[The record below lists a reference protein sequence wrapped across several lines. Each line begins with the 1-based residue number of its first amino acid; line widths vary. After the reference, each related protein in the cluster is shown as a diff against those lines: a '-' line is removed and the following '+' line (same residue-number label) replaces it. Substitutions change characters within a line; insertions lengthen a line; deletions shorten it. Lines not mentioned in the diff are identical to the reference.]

1 MNYKD
6 NDNYLTPKELDT
18 RLFDCADVLRG
29 SIDSG
34 RYKDFVLPLV
44 FYAAVNGWREQ
55 TREQLSQEKE
65 NTSFEE
71 LSEDKQKYFTQLAE
85 RESNIKIPDEYTWDE
100 LSQENKNIATKI
112 DNYFLEFQKENS
124 ERYSEIFNNNYN
136 SIGSFTGEDGDQL
149 LNELIGKINNID
161 FERIPPDMMGE
172 SYMNLVKRFSEAEG
186 GEYFT
191 PPKVVDLMVQLL
203 EPFEKGSSFH
213 DPTVGSG
220 GMLIEAA
227 QHIRKQYED
236 EFEDSE
242 DKTSREKLNNYIDK
256 HFEFTGQEK
265 NPTIAGIAK
274 MNFVLHG
281 LKGDIRI
288 GDSLTNPQFTQEN
301 NLNKFDY
308 ILANFPF
315 STNGWKKGSKNRQ
328 DIYGDLNWADNG
340 KLPHGNYGDFTFI
353 MHMESHLAEKG
364 QLATVIPHGVL
375 FRNGDKKYREYL
387 IENDLIEAIIGLP
400 ENMFEATGIPSG
412 ILILNKN
419 KPEER
424 KGKIMFFNSEH
435 EDRFYYDTGS
445 SRNKLTSDGINEIK
459 KLYDNWSEEERVCR
473 VVETDEIKDNDY
485 NLNIA
490 LYVDTTEP
498 QEDINVAET
507 LADIRNLESEYS
519 ELNNQFNDY
528 MKQLNYEGGENE

>member
-6 NDNYLTPKELDT
+6 NDEYLSSKELDK
-18 RLFDCADVLRG
+18 RLFSCADVLRG

-55 TREQLSQEKE
+55 KREQLSQEKE
-65 NTSFEE
+65 NKPFTE
-71 LSEDKQKYFTQLAE
+71 LPEGKQQYFTKLAE
-85 RESNIKIPDEYTWDE
+85 RESNIKIPEEYTWDK
-100 LSQENKNIATKI
+100 LARENKNIATKI

-124 ERYSEIFNNNYN
+124 ERYSEIFNNNYT
-136 SIGSFTGEDGDQL
+136 SIGSFKEEDGDQL
-149 LNELIGKINNID
+149 LNELIRKINEID

-203 EPFEKGSSFH
+203 EPFEKSSSFH

-227 QHIRKQYED
+227 QHIRKQYEGK
-236 EFEDSE
+236 FEDG
-242 DKTSREKLNNYIDK
+242 DDNTSREKLNNYIDK

-274 MNFVLHG
+274 MNLALHG
-281 LKGDIRI
+281 LKGNIKR
-288 GDSLTNPQFTQEN
+288 GDSLTNPQFTDKN
-301 NLNKFDY
+301 NLDKFDY
-308 ILANFPF
+308 IFANFPF
-315 STNGWKKGSKNRQ
+315 STNGWKSGATERQ
-328 DIYGDLNWADNG
+328 GIYGDLDWAENG

-353 MHMESHLAEKG
+353 MHMESQLAENG

-387 IENDLIEAIIGLP
+387 IENDLIEAIVGLP

-412 ILILNKN
+412 ILILNKD

-424 KGKIMFFNSEH
+424 KGEVMFFNTDH

-445 SRNKLTSDGINEIK
+445 SRNKLIDKGITEIKEFYDYWGKENRVCNIVDVNEIK
-459 KLYDNWSEEERVCR
+459 E
-473 VVETDEIKDNDY
+473 NDY

-498 QEDINVAET
+498 QENINVSDVFDEIDD
-507 LADIRNLESEYS
+507 LENKYDDLKKQLDEYRMNLEY
-519 ELNNQFNDY
+519 
-528 MKQLNYEGGENE
+528 